1 VHFLSSRTWPRRL
14 LTLAP
19 LLLLALAVAGFARAG
34 VFLAREDAL
43 QKSDAIMVLAG
54 SLVER
59 PLEGADLYLEGWAPR
74 IVLTYGI
81 QDPAITVLEQRGG
94 RIIRGEDQVREALV
108 STGIP
113 ASAFIVPPR
122 IHDNTA
128 DEARSVAALARQHG
142 WRRVI
147 VVTSKYHL
155 RRAGFAFRRELDAA
169 GVEVIMHGSRYDAA
183 NPPRWW
189 ATRSDIR
196 WMLSEVPKY
205 AAYLLGLG
213 A

>member
-1 VHFLSSRTWPRRL
+1 M
-14 LTLAP
+14 LAP
-19 LLLLALAVAGFARAG
+19 PVILALGVMVFVRAG
-34 VFLAREDAL
+34 VFLAREDPL
-43 QKSDAIMVLAG
+43 QKADAIMVLAG
-54 SLVER
+54 SQVER
-59 PLEGADLYLEGWAPR
+59 PLEAADLYLEGWAPV

-81 QDPAITVLEQRGG
+81 QDPALAVLAERGG
-94 RIIRGEDQVREALV
+94 RLSRGEDQVRDALI
-108 STGIP
+108 SIGIP
-113 ASAFIVPPR
+113 ATAFIVPPR
-122 IHDNTA
+122 VHDNTA
-128 DEARSVAALARQHG
+128 DEARTVAALSRERG

-147 VVTSKYHL
+147 VVSSKYHL

-169 GVEVIMHGSRYDAA
+169 GVEVLMHGSRYDDA

-189 ATRSDIR
+189 STRSDIR

>member
-1 VHFLSSRTWPRRL
+1 M
-14 LTLAP
+14 LAP
-19 LLLLALAVAGFARAG
+19 PVILALGVMVFVRAG
-34 VFLAREDAL
+34 VFLAREDPL
-43 QKSDAIMVLAG
+43 QKADAIMVLAG
-54 SLVER
+54 SQVER
-59 PLEGADLYLEGWAPR
+59 PLEAADLYLEGWAPV

-81 QDPAITVLEQRGG
+81 QDPALAVLAERGG
-94 RIIRGEDQVREALV
+94 RLSRGEDQVRDALIN
-108 STGIP
+108 TGIP
-113 ASAFIVPPR
+113 ATAFIVPPR
-122 IHDNTA
+122 VHDNTA
-128 DEARSVAALARQHG
+128 DEARTVAALSRERG

-147 VVTSKYHL
+147 VVSSKYHL

-169 GVEVIMHGSRYDAA
+169 GVEVLMHGSRYDDA

-189 ATRSDIR
+189 STRSDIR

>member
-1 VHFLSSRTWPRRL
+1 M
-14 LTLAP
+14 LAP
-19 LLLLALAVAGFARAG
+19 PVVLALGVLVFVRAG
-34 VFLAREDAL
+34 VFLAREDPL
-43 QKSDAIMVLAG
+43 QKADAIMVLAG
-54 SLVER
+54 SQAER
-59 PLEGADLYLEGWAPR
+59 PLEAADLYLEGWAPV
-74 IVLTYGI
+74 IVLTYGL
-81 QDPAITVLEQRGG
+81 QDPALAVIEQRGG
-94 RIIRGEDQVREALV
+94 RLSRGEDQVRDALV

-113 ASAFIVPPR
+113 ATAFIVPAR
-122 IHDNTA
+122 VHDNTA
-128 DEARSVAALARQHG
+128 DEARSVAALARERG

-147 VVTSKYHL
+147 VVSSKYHL

-169 GVEVIMHGSRYDAA
+169 GVEVIMHGSRYDEA

-189 ATRSDIR
+189 ASRSDIR

>member
-1 VHFLSSRTWPRRL
+1 M
-14 LTLAP
+14 LAP
-19 LLLLALAVAGFARAG
+19 PVILALGVMVFVRAG
-34 VFLAREDAL
+34 VFLAREDPL
-43 QKSDAIMVLAG
+43 QKADAIMVLAG
-54 SLVER
+54 SQVER
-59 PLEGADLYLEGWAPR
+59 PLEAADLYLEGWAPV

-81 QDPAITVLEQRGG
+81 QDPALAVLAERGG
-94 RIIRGEDQVREALV
+94 RLSRGEDQVRDALI

-113 ASAFIVPPR
+113 ATAFIVPPR
-122 IHDNTA
+122 VHDNTA
-128 DEARSVAALARQHG
+128 DEARTVAALSRERG

-147 VVTSKYHL
+147 VVSSKYHL

-169 GVEVIMHGSRYDAA
+169 GVEVLMHGSRYDDA

-189 ATRSDIR
+189 STRSDIR

>member
-1 VHFLSSRTWPRRL
+1 M
-14 LTLAP
+14 
-19 LLLLALAVAGFARAG
+19 LALGVMVFVRAG
-34 VFLAREDAL
+34 VFLAREDPL

-54 SLVER
+54 SQVER
-59 PLEGADLYLEGWAPR
+59 PLEAADLYLEGWAPV
-74 IVLTYGI
+74 IVLTYGL
-81 QDPAITVLEQRGG
+81 QEPALAVIEQRGG
-94 RIIRGEDQVREALV
+94 RLTRGEDQVRDALV

-113 ASAFIVPPR
+113 ATAFIMPARV
-122 IHDNTA
+122 HDNTA
-128 DEARSVAALARQHG
+128 DEARSVAALARERG

-147 VVTSKYHL
+147 VVSSKYHL
-155 RRAGFAFRRELDAA
+155 RRAGYAFRRELDAT
-169 GVEVIMHGSRYDAA
+169 GVEVIMHGSRYDEA

-189 ATRSDIR
+189 SARSDIR

>member
-1 VHFLSSRTWPRRL
+1 M
-14 LTLAP
+14 LAP
-19 LLLLALAVAGFARAG
+19 PVILALGVMVFVRAG
-34 VFLAREDAL
+34 VFLAREDPL
-43 QKSDAIMVLAG
+43 QKADAIMVLAG
-54 SLVER
+54 SQVER
-59 PLEGADLYLEGWAPR
+59 PLEAADLYLEGWAPV

-81 QDPAITVLEQRGG
+81 QDPALAVLERRGG
-94 RIIRGEDQVREALV
+94 HVSRGEDQVRDALI

-113 ASAFIVPPR
+113 ATAFIVPPR
-122 IHDNTA
+122 VHDNTA
-128 DEARSVAALARQHG
+128 DEARTVAALSRERG

-147 VVTSKYHL
+147 VVSSKYHL

-169 GVEVIMHGSRYDAA
+169 GVEVLMHGSRYDDA

-189 ATRSDIR
+189 STRSDIR